1 MNIRLGARGLRG
13 ARTSLAGVLALTGFL
28 AGSLPANAADDGVTQ
43 VAADPCN
50 GGSSNP
56 TFYSSN
62 HRMVVTEGGRQLAV
76 YDPHG
81 SGLHLRWR
89 NPGGLWQKSTTGA
102 VSNGQ
107 FPMSD
112 AANDRPASIALAN
125 VDGQQFAWVVW
136 SGYNFSSSKI
146 SGIYMRRLSSLDDS
160 SGPRVGPQTMLAAPG
175 RGQARVDLAF
185 EQTASGPRGVITW
198 LRRSGD
204 TAYQVV
210 TAWLSDVSESPVLVG
225 QTVHYTSSVNQL
237 TGTLVPTL
245 TGIAL
250 VVRMDNLRMFTHDS
264 TAPLTTWG
272 GGSAASSVAKKARPS
287 ATMLS
292 NGDILAAAERNTND
306 RITKIVRFNANG
318 TVASSS
324 LETPAGYKDPSIASD
339 GTTAWV
345 AMVRLSDGAIVSRR
359 FNGVAWEADVVEV
372 TSASQ
377 NGGDFA
383 SPNLVRTTDTHLRML
398 IDGKRCPSSAQRN
411 AVIAYQRTL

>member
-13 ARTSLAGVLALTGFL
+13 ARTALAGVLTLTGFL

-89 NPGGLWQKSTTGA
+89 NPGGAWQKSTNGA

-112 AANDRPASIALAN
+112 AANDRPASIALAS
-125 VDGQQFAWVVW
+125 VAGQQYAWVVW
-136 SGYNFSSSKI
+136 SGYSFSSSKI
-146 SGIYMRRLSSLDDS
+146 SGIYMRRLSSLDDP
-160 SGPRVGPQTMLAAPG
+160 SGPRVGPQTILAAPG

-245 TGIAL
+245 TGVAL
-250 VVRMDNLRMFTHDS
+250 VVRTDKLRMFTHDS

-272 GGSAASSVAKKARPS
+272 GGSAAISVANKARPS

-306 RITKIVRFNANG
+306 RITKIVRFNASG
-318 TVASSS
+318 TIASSS
-324 LETPAGYKDPSIASD
+324 LETPAGYKDPSIATD

-345 AMVRLSDGAIVSRR
+345 AMVRLSDDAIVSRR
-359 FNGVAWEADVVEV
+359 FNGAAWEADVIEV

-398 IDGKRCPSSAQRN
+398 IDGKRCPSSSQRN